1 MGVELSGSC
10 EEIGKCTHTVI
21 VTYAMILYSAGM
33 SNLPVPPVPR
43 LASIDRSQLLL
54 HTLDV
59 ERLIDEDHSAR
70 SIWQLIGRTNL
81 SLYHAKIAALE
92 GRAGR
97 DHTAPQLLISLWLY
111 AYSQGI
117 SSARE
122 IARQCGFEP
131 GFAWLCGL
139 QPISHRTLSGFR
151 SDHKDALENLFV
163 QVVGMLSAEGLIT
176 MQRVTLDGTK
186 IKANASGNTF
196 RRKEKIEAHL
206 ALAREQVQKMN
217 EQAAEEEKV
226 AKRQSAAKRRAAR
239 QRVSR
244 LEAAFREV
252 QRLQESKKTDRD
264 QYVARAS
271 TSDPEAHVMRNGE
284 GGTVP
289 SYNVQLLTDTTHGL
303 IVNVEATTD
312 AIDFRQLEPALQRCK
327 DTLGRLP
334 KQTVADGDYTNH
346 ASVQAAAAVGVDFFG
361 SWQDTWKPAE
371 FDAHGRSGVF
381 ISSAFPYDAA
391 HDVYLCPAGKRLT
404 LHVVKNAG
412 NGVRT
417 HVYRAPKAACRKCA
431 LRDQCGPKKNKPD
444 WVRSV
449 TRSVDPTTTTA
460 FKTKMETEEAKAIYR
475 QRSQIAEFPHA
486 WIKERCA
493 LRQFRCRGRAKTS
506 MEAMWACL
514 SYNIIRLFSI
524 RRKLS
529 AAAAAAA

>member
-1 MGVELSGSC
+1 
-10 EEIGKCTHTVI
+10 
-21 VTYAMILYSAGM
+21 M
-33 SNLPVPPVPR
+33 SNTPAPPLPR

-70 SIWQLIGRTNL
+70 SIWHLVGRMDL
-81 SLYHAKIAALE
+81 SLYHARIAALE

-122 IARQCGFEP
+122 VARQCAYEP

-151 SDHKDALENLFV
+151 SDHKEALESLFV

-217 EQAAEEEKV
+217 EQAAEEEKT
-226 AKRQSAAKRRAAR
+226 AKRQSAARRRAAR

-252 QRLQESKKTDRD
+252 ERLQESKKQGRGDP
-264 QYVARAS
+264 YVARAS
-271 TSDPEAHVMRNGE
+271 TTDPEAHVMRNGE

-289 SYNVQLLTDTTHGL
+289 SYNVQLVTDTTHGL

-312 AIDFRQLEPALQRCK
+312 AIDYRQLEPALSRCQE
-327 DTLGRLP
+327 TMASLP
-334 KQTVADGDYTNH
+334 KQIVADGDYTNH
-346 ASVQAAAAVGVDFFG
+346 ASVKAAEASKVDFMVPGMIVG
-361 SWQDTWKPAE
+361 SQPSMT
-371 FDAHGRSGVF
+371 
-381 ISSAFPYDAA
+381 
-391 HDVYLCPAGKRLT
+391 LT
-404 LHVVKNAG
+404 VAVESLLVVSF
-412 NGVRT
+412 RT
-417 HVYRAPKAACRKCA
+417 
-431 LRDQCGPKKNKPD
+431 
-444 WVRSV
+444 
-449 TRSVDPTTTTA
+449 T
-460 FKTKMETEEAKAIYR
+460 
-475 QRSQIAEFPHA
+475 
-486 WIKERCA
+486 
-493 LRQFRCRGRAKTS
+493 
-506 MEAMWACL
+506 L
-514 SYNIIRLFSI
+514 SRMSTFVPLAND
-524 RRKLS
+524 
-529 AAAAAAA
+529 

>member
-1 MGVELSGSC
+1 
-10 EEIGKCTHTVI
+10 
-21 VTYAMILYSAGM
+21 M
-33 SNLPVPPVPR
+33 STLPDPPLPR

-70 SIWQLIGRTNL
+70 SIWHLLGRMNL
-81 SLYHAKIAALE
+81 NLYHAKIAALE

-122 IARQCGFEP
+122 IARQCAFEP

-151 SDHKDALENLFV
+151 SDHKEALEDLFV

-206 ALAREQVQKMN
+206 ALARVQVQKMN

-226 AKRQSAAKRRAAR
+226 AKRQSAAKRRAGR
-239 QRVSR
+239 QRISR

-252 QRLQESKKTDRD
+252 ERLQESRKHDRD
-264 QYVARAS
+264 YVARAS
-271 TSDPEAHVMRNGE
+271 TTDPEAHVMRNGE

-289 SYNVQLLTDTTHGL
+289 SYNVQLVTDTTHGL

-312 AIDFRQLEPALQRCK
+312 AIDYRQLEPALNRCQQ
-327 DTLGRLP
+327 TVESLP
-334 KQTVADGDYTNH
+334 KQIVADGDYTNH
-346 ASVQAAAAVGVDFFG
+346 ASVQAAEASKVDFYG
-361 SWQDTWKPAE
+361 SWHDSWKPTE
-371 FDAHGRSGVF
+371 YDAHGRSGKF
-381 ISSAFPYDAA
+381 ISSEFPYDAE
-391 HDVYLCPAGKRLT
+391 HNVYVCPAGKRLT
-404 LHVVKNAG
+404 LHVVKN
-412 NGVRT
+412 NEHGVRLQI
-417 HVYRAPKAACRKCA
+417 YRAPKAACRCCP
-431 LRDQCGPKKNKPD
+431 LRDQCGPKKMGSE
-444 WVRSV
+444 WRRSI
-449 TRSVDPTTTTA
+449 TRGEDPAATAA
-460 FKTKMETEEAKAIYR
+460 FKTKMETEGAKTIYR

-486 WIKERCA
+486 WIKERCG
-493 LRQFRCRGRAKTS
+493 LRQFRCRGQNKTS
-506 MEAMWACL
+506 MEATWACL
-514 SYNIIRLFSI
+514 SYNIIRWFSI
-524 RRKLS
+524 RRKLN
-529 AAAAAAA
+529 AAATAAA